1 MAYGFTRLRLFT
13 MAAVHAL
20 AGCTVG
26 PAYHGAAPPAPA
38 ALRASAFNHSPP
50 GVVATAP
57 AASSW
62 WVALDD
68 PELTALIDS
77 ALARSTDVHAAR
89 ARLRQARAALREQ
102 RANAFPKSSASA
114 AFVHADLPTSSI
126 NVGNIDVYDASV
138 DATWEIDLFGGTR
151 RAVEAASAAADSQQA
166 ELADVQVQTAAE
178 VAQSY
183 IDLRD
188 RQQRLALVRESAE
201 LEQQTLTLTEQRR
214 SRGVASELDVERIR
228 TQVEETRTQ
237 TIPLEA
243 QIMESLDQLAAL
255 TAHEPGTLDA
265 DLAGGLGAV
274 RPLPTLPT
282 TVAVGDPAAMLRRRP
297 DIRAAE
303 RQLASQ
309 NAQIGEHE
317 ADWFPK
323 LSLFGDLGFSSSD
336 PGHLL
341 RRDNFTWFG
350 VPYLQW
356 NALDFG
362 RTKARVEQ
370 AKAGYEEAQA
380 KYEGAVLEALRDADV
395 ALFRYGHQRDAVISL
410 RRVEASAARTATLTQ
425 QRYRAGVSSALDWLD
440 AERTRFSAQQD
451 RISGESQL
459 IKYYVAL
466 QKSLG
471 LGWQAGRPQ
480 VNVLLTRP

>member
-1 MAYGFTRLRLFT
+1 MTYGFTRLRLFT
-13 MAAVHAL
+13 MAAAHAL
-20 AGCTVG
+20 LGCTVG
-26 PAYHGAAPPAPA
+26 PVYHGAAPPAPA
-38 ALRASAFNHSPP
+38 ALRAATFNHPP
-50 GVVATAP
+50 QGVVAAPP
-57 AASSW
+57 AAARW

-68 PELTALIDS
+68 PELTALIDA

-102 RANAFPKSSASA
+102 RRNAFPKSSASA
-114 AFVHADLPTSSI
+114 AFINADLPGTSTNI
-126 NVGNIDVYDASV
+126 GDIDVYDASV

-151 RAVEAASAAADSQQA
+151 RAVEAASAAADSQEA
-166 ELADVQVQTAAE
+166 ELADVQVQIAAD
-178 VAQSY
+178 VAQCY

-188 RQQRLALVRESAE
+188 QQQRLALIRESAE

-228 TQVEETRTQ
+228 TQVEQTRTQ
-237 TIPLEA
+237 AIPLEA
-243 QIMESLDQLAAL
+243 QIVESLDQLAAL
-255 TAHEPGTLDA
+255 TAREPGTLDA
-265 DLAGGLGAV
+265 ELGAA
-274 RPLPTLPT
+274 RPPPTVPA
-282 TVAVGDPAAMLRRRP
+282 TVAVGDPAAMLKRRP

-309 NAQIGEHE
+309 NAQIGERE

-362 RTKARVEQ
+362 RTKARVAQ

-380 KYEGAVLEALRDADV
+380 KFEGTVLQALRDADV
-395 ALFRYGHQRDAVISL
+395 ALSRYGHQRDAVISL
-410 RRVEASAARTATLTQ
+410 RRVEASAERTATLTR

-451 RISGESQL
+451 RISGEAQL
-459 IKYYVAL
+459 TKYYVAL

-471 LGWQAGRPQ
+471 LGWQAEVPR
-480 VNVLLTRP
+480 R